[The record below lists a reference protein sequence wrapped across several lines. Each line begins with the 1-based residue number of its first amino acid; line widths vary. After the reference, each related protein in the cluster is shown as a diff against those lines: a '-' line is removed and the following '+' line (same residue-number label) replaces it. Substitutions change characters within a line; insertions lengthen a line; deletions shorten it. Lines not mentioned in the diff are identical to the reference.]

1 LLALADCRFVAQ
13 AQTRPVITSLG
24 PLRPNN
30 AIFIGN
36 SYFYYNGGMPR
47 HVGLLEEAAGPEQ
60 KSNFRNVTV
69 AISGYRLAWH
79 DVESYFRPNTIRSDL
94 IGYRDDPGLIS
105 LDKRFGVAV
114 MMDCSQCPIH
124 PALRLAFANYTK
136 RDSAIIRAHGA
147 RPVLFMSWAYADRP
161 EMTALLEEAYTVAGN
176 ANAALVIPA
185 GLAFAHALQ
194 RQPQLNLYADD
205 KSHPSLAGTYL
216 AACTTFAALT
226 GHSPVGNP
234 YDAGLGEP
242 AARLLQEVAWDTVRT
257 YYRK

>member
-1 LLALADCRFVAQ
+1 
-13 AQTRPVITSLG
+13 
-24 PLRPNN
+24 
-30 AIFIGN
+30 
-36 SYFYYNGGMPR
+36 MPR

-60 KSNFRNVTV
+60 KSEFSQCHGRHQRLL
-69 AISGYRLAWH
+69 RLAWH

-94 IGYRDDPGLIS
+94 IGYRDDPGPIS

-114 MMDCSQCPIH
+114 MMDCSRCPIH

-194 RQPQLNLYADD
+194 RQPQLNLYAGD
-205 KSHPSLAGTYL
+205 KSHPSLAGNLSCGLHDICRADGAL
-216 AACTTFAALT
+216 AGRKSLCMQALGSRRPDYCKRWRGTRCKPIT
-226 GHSPVGNP
+226 GSSCPPGC
-234 YDAGLGEP
+234 
-242 AARLLQEVAWDTVRT
+242 
-257 YYRK
+257 RKG